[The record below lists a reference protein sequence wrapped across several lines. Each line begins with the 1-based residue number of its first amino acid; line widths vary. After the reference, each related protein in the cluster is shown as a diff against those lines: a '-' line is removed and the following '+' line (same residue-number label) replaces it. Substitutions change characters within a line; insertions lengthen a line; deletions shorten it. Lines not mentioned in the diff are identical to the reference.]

1 MKNSK
6 VSNTATTVSTPK
18 VKAPRK
24 PRATKVT
31 SVIVDTT
38 PVVETVP
45 PVPTPEVTPQ
55 STKDKASILVRARRG
70 IKNGAVN
77 ASSAVLGATHFVGYT
92 VAEIALATEC
102 AIKLKADGIDPSET
116 KEQRIM
122 ATLAKQQVA
131 IDAAVKT
138 VETYQQLRNRLRNKK
153 QQLEVFVEAVES
165 IQPKDNAVIEDEVV
179 VEYSSNDLSAAQLS
193 K

>member
-1 MKNSK
+1 MKNSN

-18 VKAPRK
+18 AKAARK
-24 PRATKVT
+24 PRVAKA
-31 SVIVDTT
+31 T
-38 PVVETVP
+38 PVATTAVVIEET
-45 PVPTPEVTPQ
+45 EVTPQ
-55 STKDKASILVRARRG
+55 PTEKKASILVRARRG

-77 ASSAVLGATHFVGYT
+77 TATAVLGATHFVGYT
-92 VAEIALATEC
+92 VAEVALATEC

-138 VETYQQLRNRLRNKK
+138 VETYQNLRNRLRNKK
-153 QQLEVFVEAVES
+153 AELEVFVEAVES

>member
-18 VKAPRK
+18 AKAPRK
-24 PRATKVT
+24 PRVAKAKPVATTAV
-31 SVIVDTT
+31 VIE
-38 PVVETVP
+38 ETVP

-55 STKDKASILVRARRG
+55 PTKDKASILVRARRG

-153 QQLEVFVEAVES
+153 QELEVFVEAVES

>member
-1 MKNSK
+1 MKNSN

-18 VKAPRK
+18 VKEPRK
-24 PRATKVT
+24 PRATKT
-31 SVIVDTT
+31 VIIDTT
-38 PVVETVP
+38 PVVTPVP